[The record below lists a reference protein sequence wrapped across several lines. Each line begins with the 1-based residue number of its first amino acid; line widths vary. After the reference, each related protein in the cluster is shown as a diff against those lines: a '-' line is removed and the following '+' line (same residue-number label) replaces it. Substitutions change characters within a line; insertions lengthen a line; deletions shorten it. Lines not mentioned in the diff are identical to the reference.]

1 MATLEYS
8 EIRERKYIV
17 LDGDPF
23 EVLSCHIFRKQQR
36 KPVNQTKLKNLITGK
51 VTERSFGAMETAEE
65 ADITKRKVKYMFSK
79 ENRQTEQKEHWFV
92 NPENPADRF
101 FLPEDIFGPEVK
113 FLKKDMLADAVV
125 FDEKIIG
132 IKLPI
137 KLEVTITEAAPAVRG
152 NTVNNAT
159 KQVVI
164 DTGASIDV
172 PMFVEQGDKVII
184 NTETGLYVERAK

>member
-17 LDGDPF
+17 LDGDPY

-65 ADITKRKVKYMFSK
+65 AEIVKRKVKHLFSK
-79 ENRQTEQKEHWFV
+79 DNRQTGMKEYWFV
-92 NPENPADRF
+92 DPDNSADRF

-113 FLKKDMLADAVV
+113 FLKKDILVDAVV
-125 FDEKIIG
+125 FDEKFIG
-132 IKLPI
+132 VRLPI
-137 KLEVTITEAAPAVRG
+137 KMEVVVTEAAPAVRG

-164 DTGASIDV
+164 ETGASIDV